1 MRNDLTDYGLRITPV
16 ASSPNVGF
24 ELLLQADA
32 MFQSNHHMKAVIIR
46 NPISGSPQRQFA
58 FARAVQAFEEAG
70 WEVDVWV
77 TKRKGHARALA
88 AQAVEAGWPTIVV
101 AGGDGSIGQTVD
113 GMLHAGGH
121 DVSLGIIPMGTG
133 NVFAR
138 EMGLPFP
145 KSPGDDAPARA
156 ARIIIQN
163 EPVRIDVGKA
173 NGHHFLSWAGVGLD
187 ARVTEEVESQLAFK
201 RRAPLFSYGATA
213 VSTLLHYQAGR
224 VRLVLDDEEVIQGRF
239 PLVVAANIRLYARY
253 FHLNPDAR
261 IDDGLMDLLIFT
273 DPSKIKLA
281 LSAVRLIIQPKRR
294 PAGVVRRQARRV
306 ELLAD
311 PPQPYHLDGD
321 PLGVTP
327 LTLESVH
334 RGLRIHLPPAITSS
348 SRFSS

>member
-1 MRNDLTDYGLRITPV
+1 MN
-16 ASSPNVGF
+16 
-24 ELLLQADA
+24 
-32 MFQSNHHMKAVIIR
+32 AVIIR
-46 NPISGSPQRQFA
+46 NPISGSPQQQFA
-58 FARAVQAFEEAG
+58 FARAVQAFEDAG
-70 WEVDVWV
+70 WKVAVWV
-77 TKRKGHARALA
+77 TQRKGHARALA
-88 AQAVEAGWPTIVV
+88 AQAVAEGWPTIVV

-138 EMGLPFP
+138 EMGLPYP
-145 KSPGDDAPARA
+145 SSPGDDAPARA

-213 VSTLLHYQAGR
+213 IRTILRYDASEMTVTLDG
-224 VRLVLDDEEVIQGRF
+224 EEVMAGRF

-253 FHLNPDAR
+253 FRLNPDAR
-261 IDDGLMDLLIFT
+261 IDDGLMDLLIFA

-281 LSAVRLIIQPKRR
+281 LSAVRLLVQPNSQ

-306 ELLAD
+306 EIITD

-321 PLGVTP
+321 PLGMTP
-327 LTLESVH
+327 LTIESVH